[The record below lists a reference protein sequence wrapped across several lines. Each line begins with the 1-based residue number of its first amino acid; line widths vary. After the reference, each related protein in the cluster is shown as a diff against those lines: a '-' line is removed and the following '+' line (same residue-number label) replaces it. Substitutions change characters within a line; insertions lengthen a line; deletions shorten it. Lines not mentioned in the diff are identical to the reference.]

1 MPPTPGTPPV
11 PYAAQPVESPIRVLV
26 VDDTD
31 HVRRMLT
38 TMLSVDGFEVVGGAA
53 DGQSAIDEVSVVEP
67 DVVVIDYKM
76 PAMDGLEAARRIRE
90 NRPDQSVIIYTA
102 FADPEVEAAAA
113 EIGVAV
119 CLGKVEGLGPLE
131 QEIRRLGAQLRES

>member
-1 MPPTPGTPPV
+1 MT
-11 PYAAQPVESPIRVLV
+11 YAAGPVEPAIRVLV

-53 DGQSAIDEVSVVEP
+53 SGQSAIDEIASAEP

-76 PAMDGLEAARRIRE
+76 PAMDGLETARRIRE
-90 NRPDQSVIIYTA
+90 QRPHQHVILYTA
-102 FADPEVEAAAA
+102 FADPDVEAAAA
-113 EIGVAV
+113 DIGVAV

-131 QEIRRLGAQLRES
+131 QEIRRLASQLRG

>member
-1 MPPTPGTPPV
+1 VTTPGM
-11 PYAAQPVESPIRVLV
+11 PYAASAVEPEPIRVLV

-38 TMLSVDGFEVVGGAA
+38 TMLSVDGFEVVGGAS
-53 DGQSAIDEVSVVEP
+53 DGPSAIDAVDAGRP

-76 PAMDGLEAARRIRE
+76 PSMDGLETARRIRTAHPE
-90 NRPDQSVIIYTA
+90 QSVILYTA

-119 CLGKVEGLGPLE
+119 CLGKVEGIAALE
-131 QEIRRLGAQLRES
+131 QEIRRLRP

>member
-1 MPPTPGTPPV
+1 M
-11 PYAAQPVESPIRVLV
+11 PYAALTVEQTIRVFV

-38 TMLSVDGFEVVGGAA
+38 TMLSIDGFEVVGGAA
-53 DGQSAIDEVSVVEP
+53 DGAAAIDAVIANDP

-76 PAMDGLEAARRIRE
+76 PAMDGLETARRIRQA
-90 NRPDQSVIIYTA
+90 RPTQPVILYTA
-102 FADPEVEAAAA
+102 FADPDVEAAAA

-119 CLGKVEGLGPLE
+119 CLGKVEGIGPLE
-131 QEIRRLGAQLRES
+131 QEIRRLGRK

>member
-1 MPPTPGTPPV
+1 MG
-11 PYAAQPVESPIRVLV
+11 AIRVLV

-38 TMLSVDGFEVVGGAA
+38 TMLAVDGFEVVAGAA
-53 DGQSAIDEVSVVEP
+53 DGPSAIAAVADQDP

-76 PAMDGLEAARRIRE
+76 PSMDGLEAARRIRE
-90 NRPDQSVIIYTA
+90 QRPTQHVILYTA
-102 FADPEVEAAAA
+102 FVDEEVERAAA

-119 CLGKVEGLGPLE
+119 CVGKVEGLAPLE
-131 QEIRRLGAQLRES
+131 QEIRRLAQGMRG

>member
-1 MPPTPGTPPV
+1 M
-11 PYAAQPVESPIRVLV
+11 PYAADTVDPTIRVLV

-38 TMLSVDGFEVVGGAA
+38 TMLAVDGFEVVGGAS
-53 DGQSAIDEVSVVEP
+53 DGQSAIDEVAASDP

-76 PAMDGLEAARRIRE
+76 PAMDGLETARHIRAQ
-90 NRPDQSVIIYTA
+90 RPHQHVILYTA

-113 EIGVAV
+113 DIGVAV
-119 CLGKVEGLGPLE
+119 CLGKVEGLGALE
-131 QEIRRLGAQLRES
+131 QEIRRLATQLRD

>member
-1 MPPTPGTPPV
+1 MAMSM
-11 PYAAQPVESPIRVLV
+11 PYAVSAVQYPPIRVLV

-53 DGQSAIDEVSVVEP
+53 DGPSAIAAVEDQAP

-76 PAMDGLEAARRIRE
+76 PAMNGLETARRIRLL
-90 NRPDQSVIIYTA
+90 RPHQHVIIYTA
-102 FADPEVEAAAA
+102 FADPQVEAAAA

-131 QEIRRLGAQLRES
+131 QEIRRLASHLHG

>member
-1 MPPTPGTPPV
+1 MPMS
-11 PYAAQPVESPIRVLV
+11 YAAHPVESPIRVLV

-90 NRPDQSVIIYTA
+90 QRPEQSVIIYTA
-102 FADPEVEAAAA
+102 FADPAVEAAAA

-131 QEIRRLGAQLRES
+131 QEIRRLGSQLREG

>member
-1 MPPTPGTPPV
+1 M
-11 PYAAQPVESPIRVLV
+11 ADAPIKVMI
-26 VDDTD
+26 VDDTP
-31 HVRRMLT
+31 HVRRMLRS
-38 TMLSVDGFEVVGGAA
+38 MLELDGFVVTGEAGSGAEAAQVVGEA
-53 DGQSAIDEVSVVEP
+53 DP

-76 PAMDGLEAARRIRE
+76 PAMDGLEAARRIRLE
-90 NRPDQSVIIYTA
+90 HPDQHVIIYTA

-131 QEIRRLGAQLRES
+131 QEIRRLATQLR

>member
-1 MPPTPGTPPV
+1 M
-11 PYAAQPVESPIRVLV
+11 PYAAAPVEAPLIRVLV

-38 TMLSVDGFEVVGGAA
+38 TMLSVDGFEVVGGAP
-53 DGQSAIDEVSVVEP
+53 DGEAALAALDDGRP

-76 PAMDGLEAARRIRE
+76 PSMDGLETARRIRAT
-90 NRPDQSVIIYTA
+90 RPDQHVILYTA

-113 EIGVAV
+113 DIGVAV

-131 QEIRRLGAQLRES
+131 QEIRRLAARIRD

>member
-1 MPPTPGTPPV
+1 MTAREM
-11 PYAAQPVESPIRVLV
+11 PYASSPVGSDLIRVLV

-38 TMLSVDGFEVVGGAA
+38 TMLAVDGFEVVGGGAS
-53 DGQSAIDEVSVVEP
+53 DGPSAIAAVTEQRP

-76 PAMDGLEAARRIRE
+76 PAMDGLEAARRIRLE
-90 NRPDQSVIIYTA
+90 HPDQHVIIYTA

-131 QEIRRLGAQLRES
+131 QEIRRLATQLR

>member
-1 MPPTPGTPPV
+1 MSTGRM
-11 PYAAQPVESPIRVLV
+11 PYAAPAVEARPIRVLV

-38 TMLSVDGFEVVGGAA
+38 TMLSVDGFEVVGGSA
-53 DGQSAIDEVSVVEP
+53 DGLSAIQAVSDVAP

-76 PAMDGLEAARRIRE
+76 PAMDGLEAARRIRQE
-90 NRPDQSVIIYTA
+90 HPDQHVILYTA

-119 CLGKVEGLGPLE
+119 CLGKVEGLGALE
-131 QEIRRLGAQLRES
+131 HEIRRLAAHVRKD

>member
-1 MPPTPGTPPV
+1 MSDGRGAV
-11 PYAAQPVESPIRVLV
+11 MPYAATTVEPTIRVLV

-38 TMLSVDGFEVVGGAA
+38 TMLSVDGFEVVGGVA
-53 DGQSAIDEVSVVEP
+53 DGPAAIAAVVDGEP

-76 PAMDGLEAARRIRE
+76 PSMDGLETARRIRQT
-90 NRPDQSVIIYTA
+90 RPDQRVILYTA
-102 FADPEVEAAAA
+102 FADPEVERAAAD
-113 EIGVAV
+113 IGVAV

-131 QEIRRLGAQLRES
+131 QEIRRLAAQVRR

>member
-1 MPPTPGTPPV
+1 MS
-11 PYAAQPVESPIRVLV
+11 YAARAVESAPIRVLV

-38 TMLSVDGFEVVGGAA
+38 TMLAVDGFEVIGGAS
-53 DGQSAIDEVSVVEP
+53 DGPAAIAAVDDGSP

-76 PAMDGLEAARRIRE
+76 PAMDGLETARRIRHTH
-90 NRPDQSVIIYTA
+90 PHQHVILYTA

-119 CLGKVEGLGPLE
+119 CLGKVEGLGALE
-131 QEIRRLGAQLRES
+131 QEIRRLGAHLRP

>member
-1 MPPTPGTPPV
+1 M
-11 PYAAQPVESPIRVLV
+11 PYAAEPVEPNVIRVFV

-38 TMLSVDGFEVVGGAA
+38 TMLAIDGFEVVGGASE
-53 DGQSAIDEVSVVEP
+53 GQAAIAAVSEHDP

-76 PAMDGLEAARRIRE
+76 PTMDGLETARRIRE
-90 NRPDQSVIIYTA
+90 VRPDQPVILFTA
-102 FADPEVEAAAA
+102 FADVEVERAAA

-119 CLGKVEGLGPLE
+119 CLGKVEGMGALE
-131 QEIRRLGAQLRES
+131 QEIRRLVR

>member
-1 MPPTPGTPPV
+1 M
-11 PYAAQPVESPIRVLV
+11 PYASTAVDPASIRVLV

-38 TMLSVDGFEVVGGAA
+38 TMLSVDGFEVVGGES
-53 DGQSAIDEVSVVEP
+53 DGPSAIDAVDVHQP

-76 PAMDGLEAARRIRE
+76 PSMDGLETARRIRTVH
-90 NRPDQSVIIYTA
+90 PDQSVILYTA

-131 QEIRRLGAQLRES
+131 QEIRRLGSQLRDE

>member
-1 MPPTPGTPPV
+1 MLM
-11 PYAAQPVESPIRVLV
+11 PYAADIVEPTIRVLV

-38 TMLSVDGFEVVGGAA
+38 TMLAVDGFEVVGGAS
-53 DGQSAIDEVSVVEP
+53 DGQSAIDEVAAAEP

-76 PAMDGLEAARRIRE
+76 PAMDGLETARRIRSQ
-90 NRPDQSVIIYTA
+90 RPDQHVILYTA

-119 CLGKVEGLGPLE
+119 CLGKVEGLGALE
-131 QEIRRLGAQLRES
+131 QEIRRLASQLRE

>member
-1 MPPTPGTPPV
+1 MPYPGPPV
-11 PYAAQPVESPIRVLV
+11 PADIRVLV

-53 DGQSAIDEVSVVEP
+53 DGPAAIEAVHAAQP

-76 PAMDGLEAARRIRE
+76 PSMDGLETARLIRE
-90 NRPDQSVIIYTA
+90 QRPDQHVILYTA
-102 FADPEVEAAAA
+102 FADEEVERAAA

-119 CLGKVEGLGPLE
+119 CLGKAEGLGPLE
-131 QEIRRLGAQLRES
+131 HEIRRLTHGRRR

>member
-1 MPPTPGTPPV
+1 MSPT
-11 PYAAQPVESPIRVLV
+11 IRVFL

-38 TMLSVDGFEVVGGAA
+38 RMLEMDGFEVVGHAAGGAA
-53 DGQSAIDEVSVVEP
+53 AVHAVVDDEP

-76 PAMDGLEAARRIRE
+76 PDIDGLELARRIRE
-90 NRPDQSVIIYTA
+90 RRPDQQVILYTA
-102 FADPEVEAAAA
+102 FVDEHIERAAA

-119 CLGKVEGLGPLE
+119 CVGKVEGIGSLE
-131 QEIRRLGAQLRES
+131 QEIRRLFG